1 MSSVKDG
8 MTDIKMK
15 KTAEKQ
21 TNKKGFDRPGAVSV
35 LVIIAATFAV
45 YAASIGNGFVYDDH
59 ELILNNRLITGPGY
73 QLEAFT
79 TSLWSF
85 KGMVSNT
92 YRPMLH
98 LIFLAERAA
107 FGVSPWGYHLTAVAL
122 HSMNA
127 VTVFLIASF
136 FAFNG
141 AGQASSD
148 GLSKGARVLRFPVKK
163 GFSGYLPPLLA
174 GLVFSL
180 HPVNSEAVSWVS
192 AVTELT
198 YTLFFLLSFYF
209 FMRFRAGQGRA
220 FYALSILCFPV
231 ALLSKETAIM
241 LPALIAAYDLSGEG
255 VPFFRRW
262 KDYILYTLLAV
273 LYMALRTIS
282 VGGLLHHRQISLS
295 VRELAINIFPL
306 IFTYAWKL
314 VLPIGLNAIY
324 VMEYTASLTEPKAI
338 AGALAAVVF
347 ILALALSLR
356 KRQAFIGLL
365 LIALPLLPV
374 LYIPALSNAAF
385 ADRYLYLPS
394 AGLAVLISFAIRPIF
409 ASSKARKA
417 RALIMPAA
425 AAVLVLY
432 SVGSF
437 KRSVVWKDDLTL
449 WQDTVVK
456 SPSSKYAHY
465 NLALAY
471 REKGDNKSAVSQ
483 FLEAIRLDP
492 AYEDA
497 HYNLAWVYDYSGDYY
512 SAIAHYRDTIRLNPA
527 SADAYFNI
535 GLIYSKEGL
544 LSEAAGEFRNALR
557 IRPGYA
563 EAEKELAEVIGRGK

>member
-1 MSSVKDG
+1 
-8 MTDIKMK
+8 MK
-15 KTAEKQ
+15 KTADKQ
-21 TNKKGFDRPGAVSV
+21 TNKKSFDRAKAASV
-35 LVIIAATFAV
+35 LIIIVATFAV
-45 YAASIGNGFVYDDH
+45 YAASVGNGFVYDDH
-59 ELILNNRLITGPGY
+59 ELILNNRLITDFRYLP
-73 QLEAFT
+73 QAFT

-92 YRPMLH
+92 YRPVLH
-98 LIFLAERAA
+98 LIFLIERAA

-122 HSMNA
+122 HAANA
-127 VTVFLIASF
+127 VTVFLIASL

-141 AGQASSD
+141 AGQAGQAGID
-148 GLSKGARVLRFPVKK
+148 GLSKGARVLRFPVKR
-163 GFSGYLPPLLA
+163 GFPGYFPPLLA
-174 GLVFSL
+174 GLVFAL
-180 HPVNSEAVSWVS
+180 HPVNSEVVSWVS
-192 AVTELT
+192 AITELT
-198 YTLFFLLSFYF
+198 YTLFFLLSLYF

-255 VPFFRRW
+255 VSFLRRW
-262 KDYILYTLLAV
+262 KGYILYILLAV

-306 IFTYAWKL
+306 IFKYAWKL

-324 VMEYTASLTEPKAI
+324 VMEYTASLAEPKAI
-338 AGALAAVVF
+338 AGVLAAVVF

-394 AGLAVLISFAIRPIF
+394 AGFAMLISFAIGPIF

-417 RALIMPAA
+417 RAVIMPLF

-432 SVGSF
+432 SAGSF
-437 KRSVVWKDDLTL
+437 KRSAVWKDDLTL
-449 WQDTVVK
+449 WQDTIVK

-471 REKGDNKSAVSQ
+471 REKGEIDKAIAD
-483 FLEAIRLDP
+483 FEEAIRLDP

-497 HYNLAWVYDYSGDYY
+497 HYNLAWVYDYAGDHDR
-512 SAIAHYRDTIRLNPA
+512 AIAHYRDTIRLNPA

-535 GLIYSKEGL
+535 GLIYRKEGL
-544 LSEAAGEFRNALR
+544 LSESAGEFRNALR

-563 EAEKELAEVIGRGK
+563 EAEKELAGVMGRGGRETN